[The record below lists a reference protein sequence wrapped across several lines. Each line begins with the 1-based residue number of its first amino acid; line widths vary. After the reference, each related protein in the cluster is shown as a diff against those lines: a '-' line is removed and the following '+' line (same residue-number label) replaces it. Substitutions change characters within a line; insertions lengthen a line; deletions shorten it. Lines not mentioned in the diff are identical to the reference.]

1 MSVSQRIWRVGQP
14 PQRLPESRLASEQEL
29 EEMIVA
35 KPEIVSDEWMII
47 GQQVETGFGGRI
59 DLLAIAPDSS
69 LILIEL
75 KRGRTPREVVA
86 QAIDYATWV
95 EALDAEAVMRLY
107 SRFKAKC
114 QNNGHDNGDLAK
126 DFEARFGTPL
136 DAEVFPGQHQIVIV
150 ASALD
155 ASSER
160 IVSYLGKRSV
170 AINVLCFEV
179 FEHGPEKLL
188 SRAWLRDPVE
198 SQAASSAGASG
209 SPSGSWN
216 GEFYVSYGGKNR
228 SWKEAAKYGF
238 ISAGGGAWYSN
249 TLKLLKPGDRIWVKV
264 PGKGYVGVGRVTG
277 FSTPLSEF
285 RVRVDGQEV
294 PASDVIAGGQLN
306 PTADPDKMEYF
317 VPIDWAQTVTED
329 KAINEP
335 GLFGNRNTV
344 CALKTPVWRTTIER
358 LQRAFPNYDSI

>member
-1 MSVSQRIWRVGQP
+1 MSVSQRIWQVGQP
-14 PQRLPESRLASEQEL
+14 PRRLSESRLASEQEL

-35 KPEIVSDEWMII
+35 KPEIVSDEWMVI
-47 GQQVETGFGGRI
+47 GRQEETGFGGRI

-86 QAIDYATWV
+86 QALDYATWV
-95 EALDAEAVMRLY
+95 EALDADSVMRIY
-107 SRFKAKC
+107 TRFKAKS
-114 QNNGHDNGDLAK
+114 QEHGDLAK

-136 DAEVFPGQHQIVIV
+136 DTEVFPGQHQIVIV

-160 IVSYLGKRSV
+160 IVSYLSKRSV

-179 FEHGPEKLL
+179 FDHGTDKLL

-198 SQAASSAGASG
+198 AQAASSAGIST
-209 SPSGSWN
+209 SPAGAWN
-216 GEFYVSYGGKNR
+216 GEYYVSYGGKDR
-228 SWKEAAKYGF
+228 SWDEAVQYGF

-264 PGKGYVGVGRVTG
+264 PGKGFVGVGRVTG
-277 FSTPLSEF
+277 VSTPLPEF
-285 RVRVDGQEV
+285 RVRVDGKDV
-294 PASDVIAGGQLN
+294 PASDVIAGGQLD
-306 PTADPDKMEYF
+306 PTADPEKMEYF
-317 VPIDWAQTVTED
+317 VPVDWAQTVTEEH
-329 KAINEP
+329 AINEP

-344 CALKTPVWRTTIER
+344 CAPKSPAWRTTIER
-358 LQRAFPNYDSI
+358 LRRAFPNYDSI